1 MRIPIL
7 VSGAAALCLTAL
19 LATGCVERPPN
30 PGPTAEGPVATA
42 APDGSGDACT
52 PASPCRLPDAIA
64 AVAGGGTVELADGEY
79 PDLELRG
86 SVDGSGVTIRPAE
99 GANPVLG
106 KVDLD
111 VPGLTWSGIDL
122 TGGVY
127 LDTGADG
134 TTLDG
139 IHLDGSGVFVHADH
153 VSIRSS
159 VIENGTSIDGIQ
171 VAGATNLLVE
181 DTIVR
186 GFGQGEGSDVHSDCV
201 QLFDS
206 SEITLRGNYLGGCD
220 NAALIFSPGQGEG
233 VRSVIVQD
241 NVLQGCVEES
251 QRCSQGT
258 ALDLRDNA
266 ADVVV
271 RGNVMIDGS
280 VMVEQLPGLV
290 FDDNVVGY
298 ASNCDMPMTNSVV
311 ADWNTGECDEPSAVG
326 TDGNTVGDAPAPDLE
341 QRLEQRGADR

>member
-1 MRIPIL
+1 ML
-7 VSGAAALCLTAL
+7 VAGAAALGLTVL
-19 LATGCVERPPN
+19 LAAGCVERAPEPR
-30 PGPTAEGPVATA
+30 PTTEGPVASA
-42 APDGSGDACT
+42 SPDGGGDACT
-52 PASPCRLPDAIA
+52 PASPCSLPDAIA
-64 AVAGGGTVELADGEY
+64 AAAGGGTVELADGEY
-79 PDLELRG
+79 PDLELSG
-86 SVDGSGVTIRPAE
+86 ALDGSGVTIRPAE
-99 GANPVLG
+99 GATPVLG
-106 KVDLD
+106 KLDLD
-111 VPGLTWSGIDL
+111 IPGLTWSGVDV

-153 VSIRSS
+153 VTIRSS

-171 VAGATNLLVE
+171 VAGATNLLIE

-186 GFGQGEGSDVHSDCV
+186 GFGQGAGSDVHSDCV

-241 NVLQGCVEES
+241 NVLQGCVEETE
-251 QRCSQGT
+251 RCSQGT

-266 ADVVV
+266 TDVVV
-271 RGNVMIDGS
+271 RGNVMVDGS
-280 VMVEQLPGLV
+280 VMVERLAGLV

-311 ADWNTGECDEPSAVG
+311 VDWNTGECDEPSAVG
-326 TDGNTVGDAPAPDLE
+326 SDGNTVGDAPAPELEQKLE
-341 QRLEQRGADR
+341 QRAGDR

>member
-1 MRIPIL
+1 MRTRIL
-7 VSGAAALCLTAL
+7 VAGAAALGLTAL
-19 LATGCVERPPN
+19 LATGCVQKPSHPEPSP
-30 PGPTAEGPVATA
+30 EGPVASA
-42 APDGSGDACT
+42 SPDGSGDACT
-52 PASPCRLPDAIA
+52 PESPCSVPDAIA
-64 AVAGGGTVELADGEY
+64 AAVGGGTVELSDGEY
-79 PDLELRG
+79 PDLQLSG
-86 SVDGSGVTIRPAE
+86 DLDGSGVTVRAAE
-99 GANPVLG
+99 GAAPVLG
-106 KVDLD
+106 KLDLD
-111 VPGLTWSGIDL
+111 VPGLTWSGVDM

-139 IHLDGSGVFVHADH
+139 IHLDGSGVFVHADD
-153 VSIRSS
+153 VTISSS

-171 VAGATNLLVE
+171 VAGATNLLIE

-233 VRSVIVQD
+233 IRSVIVQG

-251 QRCSQGT
+251 ERCSQGT

-266 ADVVV
+266 TDVVV
-271 RGNVMIDGS
+271 RGNTMVDGS
-280 VMVEQLPGLV
+280 VMVEQLTGLV
-290 FDDNVVGY
+290 FDDNIVGY

-311 ADWNTGECDEPSAVG
+311 ADWNSGRCDEPSAIG
-326 TDGNTVGDAPAPDLE
+326 SDGNTIGGAPTPDLE
-341 QRLEQRGADR
+341 QKLEQKAADR